1 MCLRKNRRDIPKELL
16 PAHARETH
24 SSIFCFDD
32 RLTLV
37 SYVPKK
43 GKAVILLSSMHH
55 DDSICYEDDKKP
67 EIISYYN
74 ATKSGV
80 DNLDHLVD
88 LYTCKRK
95 TRRWPM
101 TFFFNIIDTAG
112 VAAYVVWCSKHPEYQ
127 AGKTHKRRL
136 FLIDLAETLV
146 REHLVRRSNNPQAMQ
161 GGVKLAFKAI
171 GFDQTSN
178 PRRLPPLLGKQRC
191 IVCPRTADRKTKTRC
206 EECGNACCQDHS
218 KTVCQ
223 LCYDD

>member
-1 MCLRKNRRDIPKELL
+1 
-16 PAHARETH
+16 
-24 SSIFCFDD
+24 
-32 RLTLV
+32 
-37 SYVPKK
+37 
-43 GKAVILLSSMHH
+43 
-55 DDSICYEDDKKP
+55 
-67 EIISYYN
+67 
-74 ATKSGV
+74 
-80 DNLDHLVD
+80 
-88 LYTCKRK
+88 
-95 TRRWPM
+95 M

-136 FLIDLAETLV
+136 FLIDQAETLV

-161 GGVKLAFKAI
+161 GGVKLAFKAL

-178 PRRLPPLLGKQRC
+178 ARRSPPLLGKQRC

-223 LCYDD
+223 LCYDDWWLIWWLMMTDLTENIGSDPINDILSTRPYTKNFMRVFRK